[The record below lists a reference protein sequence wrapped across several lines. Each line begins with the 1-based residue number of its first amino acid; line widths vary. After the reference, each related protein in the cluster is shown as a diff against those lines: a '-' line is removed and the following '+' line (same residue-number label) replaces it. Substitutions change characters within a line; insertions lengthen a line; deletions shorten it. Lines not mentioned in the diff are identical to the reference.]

1 MLKYF
6 QNKISLVDHFTVV
19 SWFLIL
25 SFAFD
30 FIDKIEIFYR
40 IDFIKFNKYIKLVI
54 LIYALT
60 FIIIHIKYLIIHL
73 KFVLYTYLVLSI
85 ILLIKINHFETYFDE
100 YIRYAFIF
108 FLFPL
113 LSFIFFQ
120 SKQNNLNYKLYI
132 LLKYFIVLNSIAIIL
147 GMLLDIYV
155 FKTYKG
161 ERFGYNGFILSQGIT
176 PYIYLFATAIFY
188 SFRNYFMIFLTLIL
202 AIISGVKGAYFA
214 EFLFITLLVLSN
226 NTLSKKYKAIIA
238 IILSLLFGFLIFALL
253 SLSPFKELI
262 NSKGLLSAIFSLRS
276 DNLLELF
283 NEITIKNF
291 NVFVGAT
298 GITPIRL
305 ELQIIDVLLTFGAI
319 GIVAF
324 CYFYGMVFIK
334 FIKENT
340 SKAVFITAILL
351 SLLSG
356 NLFYIPLASL
366 LFILTLFSLNENN
379 NKRINNIL

>member
-19 SWFLIL
+19 FWFLIS

-30 FIDKIEIFYR
+30 FIDKVEIFYG

-60 FIIIHIKYLIIHL
+60 FIIIHIKYLIIYL
-73 KFVLYTYLVLSI
+73 KFTLYTYLVFSI
-85 ILLIKINHFETYFDE
+85 ILLLKINHFVIYFDE
-100 YIRYAFIF
+100 YLRYAFIF
-108 FLFPL
+108 ILFPL
-113 LSFIFFQ
+113 LHFIFFQ
-120 SKQNNLNYKLYI
+120 SKQNNLKYKLYV

-161 ERFGYNGFILSQGIT
+161 ERFGYNGLILSQGIT
-176 PYIYLFATAIFY
+176 PYIYLFATVLFY
-188 SFRNYFMIFLTLIL
+188 AFRNYFMIVLTVIL

-226 NTLSKKYKAIIA
+226 NAFNKKQKTIIA
-238 IILSLLFGFLIFALL
+238 ITLGSIFVLLIFAVL
-253 SLSPFKELI
+253 SLSPFKEVI

-276 DNLLELF
+276 DNLMELF
-283 NEITIKNF
+283 NEITTENF
-291 NVFVGAT
+291 NIFVGAT

-319 GIVAF
+319 GLIAF

-334 FIKENT
+334 FVKENT

-379 NKRINNIL
+379 NKRINNI